1 MKRKKENTARIGSQT
16 GSQIGAQ
23 TGVQRGEINDISLL
37 F

>member
-23 TGVQRGEINDISLL
+23 TGVQRGEINEL
-37 F
+37 